1 MASVRLRRPLWSNSC
16 NHCACLLCECSL
28 FATDC
33 MDGCLVKYDMHGAIS
48 PVLAAAGG
56 SDHCIVCGEQRHW
69 CGEDLEVVVGCAN
82 IRMTCGEHSISWAS
96 TSVIEVV

>member
-1 MASVRLRRPLWSNSC
+1 MVEQLQS
-16 NHCACLLCECSL
+16 LCMFAMRML
-28 FATDC
+28 TIATDC
-33 MDGCLVKYDMHGAIS
+33 MYGCLVKYDTHGAIS

-69 CGEDLEVVVGCAN
+69 CGEGLEVAVGCAN
-82 IRMTCGEHSISWAS
+82 IRMTCGEHLTSWAS